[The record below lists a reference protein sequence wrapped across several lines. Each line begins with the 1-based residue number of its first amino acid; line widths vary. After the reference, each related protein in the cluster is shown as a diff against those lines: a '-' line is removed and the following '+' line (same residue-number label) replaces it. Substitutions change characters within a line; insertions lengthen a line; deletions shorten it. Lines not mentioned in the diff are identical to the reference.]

1 LLEIALY
8 YISKC
13 LLEVVV
19 RRQILFTLIAS
30 TALVFLS
37 ASPSMELTGGG
48 ASSNGASNGVS
59 STAIASL
66 SPGSYNVSTPGSSGG
81 GSGGNDY
88 VCSQAGLP
96 GGASATFSN
105 GELTLS

>member
-1 LLEIALY
+1 
-8 YISKC
+8 
-13 LLEVVV
+13 
-19 RRQILFTLIAS
+19 
-30 TALVFLS
+30 
-37 ASPSMELTGGG
+37 MELTAGGN
-48 ASSNGASNGVS
+48 SSNGASNV
-59 STAIASL
+59 ASVGF

-96 GGASATFSN
+96 GGASATLSN